1 MSKRP
6 GSPPRMSDELCDD
19 LLEIVAD
26 AGRLSREI
34 RMCADVI
41 YHWSPTFKDGMHV
54 HVISKRSLTDM
65 ESEEFDPERMEC
77 LNTTSMIKNNPYE
90 IKEKRSVLKGA
101 TEKSEAIVRITAFPG
116 VVAHRQGGGQ
126 LAKRL
131 LDEEE
136 REERKSGIHL
146 PPDVKQ
152 SRDISRGPPLNGTEG
167 FRTRVICKSVVHLQW
182 GKQRLLTKE
191 AGTSRHLDAMRDGKM
206 AKYEDDRWGFV
217 ELFDRFLDVH
227 KDFDRGSY

>member
-1 MSKRP
+1 
-6 GSPPRMSDELCDD
+6 
-19 LLEIVAD
+19 
-26 AGRLSREI
+26 
-34 RMCADVI
+34 
-41 YHWSPTFKDGMHV
+41 
-54 HVISKRSLTDM
+54 M
-65 ESEEFDPERMEC
+65 EAEEFDPERMEC
-77 LNTTSMIKNNPYE
+77 MNITSMMQNSPYE
-90 IKEKRSVLKGA
+90 IKKQPNGQPDRSVLRGP
-101 TEKSEAIVRITAFPG
+101 TENKEAIVRITAFPC

-136 REERKSGIHL
+136 REEKKSGIHL

-217 ELFDRFLDVH
+217 ELFDHFLDVH